1 MSEGKD
7 EQVQDG
13 QVKTP
18 SAKTRKG
25 LPPRRVTIVA
35 AVVSSVR

>member
-18 SAKTRKG
+18 SAKTG
-25 LPPRRVTIVA
+25 RVC
-35 AVVSSVR
+35 RPDE